1 MAHYLTSE
9 HIFTGRGLPLCGG
22 RISETMR
29 EKGAAGDGTVCG
41 EIGDVCRLLI
51 VMEKI
56 EKPDIRW
63 HWRH

>member
-1 MAHYLTSE
+1 MAHYLTPE
-9 HIFTGRGLPLCGG
+9 HIFTGRDCLSGG
-22 RISETMR
+22 RISEKMR

-41 EIGDVCRLLI
+41 EIGDICRLLI

-56 EKPDIRW
+56 AKPDIRW

>member
-1 MAHYLTSE
+1 MAHYLTPE
-9 HIFTGRGLPLCGG
+9 HIFTGRDCL
-22 RISETMR
+22 SEAVGYLKTMR

-56 EKPDIRW
+56 AKPDIRW